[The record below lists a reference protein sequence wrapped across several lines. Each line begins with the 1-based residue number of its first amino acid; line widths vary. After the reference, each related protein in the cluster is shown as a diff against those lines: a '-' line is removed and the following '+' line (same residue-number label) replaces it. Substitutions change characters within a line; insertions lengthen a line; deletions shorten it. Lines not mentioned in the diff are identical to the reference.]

1 MSILTAVR
9 NRLHAD
15 AHADERAE
23 DGSAAAGI
31 RFAMASCSRFGT
43 GLLIALAWCWLS
55 SGAYAKCRM
64 KNPDVSIAGI
74 LLTDRESAI
83 KVVGAG
89 AKLEESEDDLP
100 HARFVSSNGAQ
111 ELVLFQHFG
120 ADDDEYAEAE
130 VREANAEALALT
142 DLPIESFKT
151 GRGVEL
157 GMSVAEV
164 QALFGTCFKSRQK
177 TGQGLFFE
185 YEITNADRDGDL
197 KNFGY
202 PVYYAEYEF
211 LKGKLVRFRFGFA
224 FP

>member
-1 MSILTAVR
+1 
-9 NRLHAD
+9 
-15 AHADERAE
+15 
-23 DGSAAAGI
+23 
-31 RFAMASCSRFGT
+31 MAFCSRFGT
-43 GLLIALAWCWLS
+43 CLLFALAWLCL
-55 SGAYAKCRM
+55 SGAVHAKCRM

-74 LLTDRESAI
+74 LLTDSESAI

-89 AKLEESEDDLP
+89 AKLVESEDDLP

-111 ELVLFQHFG
+111 ELVLFAHYG
-120 ADDDEYAEAE
+120 AIDDEYAEAE
-130 VREANAEALALT
+130 VRIANAEALALP

-157 GMSVAEV
+157 GMSVAQV

-177 TGQGLFFE
+177 TGSELFFE
-185 YEITNADRDGDL
+185 YEIENADRDGDL

-211 LKGKLVRFRFGFA
+211 NDGKLVRFRFGFA
-224 FP
+224 YP